1 MVRCKLMSWGL
12 WICLVVFMVVGSASS
27 RFSPSF
33 HDLGGGRLPMSD
45 GAAWFVGS
53 AQATEGSRLE
63 WVARRPLNVSFNAP
77 LIRLSA
83 RVAADP
89 LLMTLQLKRALAFA
103 AIAAMVVA
111 LEGCCSQLARLGIG
125 LSLLA
130 SLFSSKASSLSFL
143 IGSGVGYTHG
153 TELNAFVFV
162 VSGVACLVAWTR
174 TRRLEEQKR
183 SLLFLGS
190 GLFLLSVGCNIRPGT
205 LLLLPLLVGLAVLA
219 ETRTLGQTYWPPT
232 LMALKGLRPFLL
244 AVGLGIGSCLLL
256 QQLAFAQVTDECGA
270 IGGNQGLTLYGLS
283 RGLDWNA
290 GVAYQKI
297 HAPGCEKTAN
307 ILLKREALKNFVRD
321 PLPALGV
328 VKNNLDRNNHISFIA
343 SARPGRRSWPV
354 FLLAVMAMITLLQR
368 HRFPETESGGLLGAG
383 ILVFLIGFLGW
394 LSMELF
400 MVFLFRDAYL
410 RPLTPYAVFP
420 ILVVWWLIDRVF
432 AHSAMPC
439 NRNRPAPAILLLL
452 PGCLAIHL
460 LLGHLTLLTAGPLA
474 TSGFPSK
481 VIGSFPVEI
490 SGLRNM
496 GADQWMF
503 ERGLPTNYSLS
514 SPIPDELRG
523 PGYKPDGI
531 YCLSYERRRLLD
543 SFGLYGKIVI
553 EPGACKS

>member
-1 MVRCKLMSWGL
+1 MLRSKLMSWGL
-12 WICLVVFMVVGSASS
+12 WICLVVFMVVGSARY

-53 AQATEGSRLE
+53 AQATEGGRMG
-63 WVARRPLNVSFNAP
+63 WVARRPLNVSFNVP

-89 LLMTLQLKRALAFA
+89 LPMTLQLKRALAFA
-103 AIAAMVVA
+103 AIAALVVA

-219 ETRTLGQTYWPPT
+219 ETRTLGHNYWPPT
-232 LMALKGLRPFLL
+232 LMTLKGLRPFLL

-307 ILLKREALKNFVRD
+307 ILLKKEALKNFVRD

-328 VKNNLDRNNHISFIA
+328 VMNNLDRNNHIAFTA
-343 SARPGRRSWPV
+343 VARPGRRSWPV
-354 FLLAVMAMITLLQR
+354 FLLAVMAMTFLLQR
-368 HRFPETESGGLLGAG
+368 HRFPENGGLIGTG
-383 ILVFLIGFLGW
+383 NLVFLVGFLGW
-394 LSMELF
+394 LSMEMF

-432 AHSAMPC
+432 FQSAMSS
-439 NRNRPAPAILLLL
+439 NRKRPAPAILLLL

-460 LLGHLTLLTAGPLA
+460 LLGNLTLLTAEPLA
-474 TSGFPSK
+474 TLGVPSK
-481 VIGSFPVEI
+481 VKGSFPVEI
-490 SGLRNM
+490 SRLRSM
-496 GADQWMF
+496 GADLWMF
-503 ERGLPTNYSLS
+503 EVGLPPNYRLS
-514 SPIPDELRG
+514 RPFPKELRG
-523 PGYKPDGI
+523 YGNKPDGT

-543 SFGLYGKIVI
+543 SFDLYGEIAI

>member
-1 MVRCKLMSWGL
+1 MLRSKLMSWGL
-12 WICLVVFMVVGSASS
+12 WICLVVFMVVGSARY

-53 AQATEGSRLE
+53 AQATEGGRMV

-89 LLMTLQLKRALAFA
+89 LPMTLQLKRALAFA
-103 AIAAMVVA
+103 AIAALVVA
-111 LEGCCSQLARLGIG
+111 LEGCCSRLARLGIG

-162 VSGVACLVAWTR
+162 VSGVACLVAWAR
-174 TRRLEEQKR
+174 IRRLEEQKR

-205 LLLLPLLVGLAVLA
+205 LLLLPLLIGLAVLA

-232 LMALKGLRPFLL
+232 LMTLKGLRPFLL

-256 QQLAFAQVTDECGA
+256 QQLALAQVADECGA

-283 RGLDWNA
+283 RGLDWKA
-290 GVAYQKI
+290 GLAYQKI
-297 HAPGCEKTAN
+297 LAPGCEKTAN
-307 ILLKREALKNFVRD
+307 ILLKKEALKSFVRD
-321 PLPALGV
+321 PLPAFGV
-328 VKNNLDRNNHISFIA
+328 VMNNLYRNNHITAI
-343 SARPGRRSWPV
+343 ARPGRRSWPV
-354 FLLAVMAMITLLQR
+354 FLLAVMAMTFLLQR
-368 HRFPETESGGLLGAG
+368 HRLPENGGLLGTG
-383 ILVFLIGFLGW
+383 NLVFLIGFLGW

-460 LLGHLTLLTAGPLA
+460 LLGHLTLLTPEPLA
-474 TSGFPSK
+474 TLGFPAK
-481 VIGSFPVEI
+481 VRGSFPVEI
-490 SGLRNM
+490 SRLRSM

-503 ERGLPTNYSLS
+503 EAGLPANYRLS
-514 SPIPDELRG
+514 RPFPKELRG
-523 PGYKPDGI
+523 YGDKPDGT

-543 SFGLYGKIVI
+543 SFDLYGEIAI
-553 EPGACKS
+553 EPAACKS

>member
-1 MVRCKLMSWGL
+1 MLRSKLASWGL
-12 WICLVVFMVVGSASS
+12 WICLVVFMVVGSARF

-53 AQATEGSRLE
+53 AQATEGGRMG

-83 RVAADP
+83 RVAVDP

-103 AIAAMVVA
+103 AIAALVVA
-111 LEGCCSQLARLGIG
+111 LEGCCSHLARLGIG

-130 SLFSSKASSLSFL
+130 SLFASKASSLSFL

-162 VSGVACLVAWTR
+162 VSGVACLVAWAR
-174 TRRLEEQKR
+174 TRHLEGQKR
-183 SLLFLGS
+183 SLFFLGS

-205 LLLLPLLVGLAVLA
+205 MLLLPLLVVLTALA
-219 ETRTLGQTYWPPT
+219 ETRTLGRSCWPPT
-232 LMALKGLRPFLL
+232 LEALKGLRPFLL

-270 IGGNQGLTLYGLS
+270 IAGNQGLSLYGLS

-297 HAPGCEKTAN
+297 HTSGCEKTAN
-307 ILLKREALKNFVRD
+307 ILLKQEALRTLVRD

-328 VKNNLDRNNHISFIA
+328 VMANLDNNNHIAFTAI
-343 SARPGRRSWPV
+343 ARPGRRSWPV
-354 FLLAVMAMITLLQR
+354 FLLAVMAMIYLLLR
-368 HRFPETESGGLLGAG
+368 HRFPENGGLIATGN
-383 ILVFLIGFLGW
+383 LVFLIGFLGW

-420 ILVVWWLIDRVF
+420 ILVIWWLIDRVF
-432 AHSAMPC
+432 AQSAMSC
-439 NRNRPAPAILLLL
+439 NRNMPAPAILLFL
-452 PGCLAIHL
+452 PGYLAIHL
-460 LLGHLTLLTAGPLA
+460 LLGNLTLLTGEPLA
-474 TSGFPSK
+474 TSGFPAK
-481 VIGSFPVEI
+481 VKGSFPVDI
-490 SGLRNM
+490 SRLKSM

-503 ERGLPTNYSLS
+503 GPGLPSNYILTK
-514 SPIPDELRG
+514 PIPDELRA
-523 PGYKPDGI
+523 PGVKPDGV

-543 SFGLYGKIVI
+543 SSDPYGEIAI
-553 EPGACKS
+553 ELGACRS

>member
-1 MVRCKLMSWGL
+1 MLRSKLMSWGL
-12 WICLVVFMVVGSASS
+12 WICLVVFMVVGSARY

-53 AQATEGSRLE
+53 AQATEGGRMV

-89 LLMTLQLKRALAFA
+89 LPMTLQLKRALAFA
-103 AIAAMVVA
+103 AIAALVVA

-162 VSGVACLVAWTR
+162 VSGVACLVAWAR
-174 TRRLEEQKR
+174 IRRLEEQKR

-205 LLLLPLLVGLAVLA
+205 LLLLPLLIGLAVLA

-232 LMALKGLRPFLL
+232 LMTLKGLRPFLL

-290 GVAYQKI
+290 GLAYQKI
-297 HAPGCEKTAN
+297 HAPECEKTAN
-307 ILLKREALKNFVRD
+307 ILLKKEALKNFVRD
-321 PLPALGV
+321 PLPAFGV
-328 VKNNLDRNNHISFIA
+328 VMNNLYRNNHITAI
-343 SARPGRRSWPV
+343 ARPGRRSWPV
-354 FLLAVMAMITLLQR
+354 FLLAVMAMTFLLQR
-368 HRFPETESGGLLGAG
+368 HRLPENGGLLGTG
-383 ILVFLIGFLGW
+383 NLVFLIGFLGW

-400 MVFLFRDAYL
+400 VLFLFRDSYL

-460 LLGHLTLLTAGPLA
+460 LLGHLTLLTPEPLA
-474 TSGFPSK
+474 TLGFPAK
-481 VIGSFPVEI
+481 VRGSFPVEI
-490 SGLRNM
+490 SRLRSM

-503 ERGLPTNYSLS
+503 EAGLPANYRLS
-514 SPIPDELRG
+514 RPFPKELRG
-523 PGYKPDGI
+523 YGDKPDGT

-543 SFGLYGKIVI
+543 SFDLYGEIAI

>member
-1 MVRCKLMSWGL
+1 MLRSKLMSWGL
-12 WICLVVFMVVGSASS
+12 WICLVVFMVVGSARY

-53 AQATEGSRLE
+53 AQATEGGRMV

-89 LLMTLQLKRALAFA
+89 LPMTLQLKRALAFA
-103 AIAAMVVA
+103 AIAALVVA
-111 LEGCCSQLARLGIG
+111 LEGCCSRLARLGIG

-162 VSGVACLVAWTR
+162 VSGVACLVAWAR
-174 TRRLEEQKR
+174 IRRLEEQKR

-205 LLLLPLLVGLAVLA
+205 LLLLPLLIGLAVLA

-232 LMALKGLRPFLL
+232 LMTLKGLRPFLL

-256 QQLAFAQVTDECGA
+256 QQLALAQVADECGA

-283 RGLDWNA
+283 RGLDWKA
-290 GVAYQKI
+290 GLAYQKI
-297 HAPGCEKTAN
+297 LAPGCEKTAN
-307 ILLKREALKNFVRD
+307 ILLKKEALKSFVRD

-328 VKNNLDRNNHISFIA
+328 VMDNLYRNNHITAI
-343 SARPGRRSWPV
+343 ARPGRRSWPV
-354 FLLAVMAMITLLQR
+354 FLLAVMAMTFLLQR
-368 HRFPETESGGLLGAG
+368 HRLPENGGLLGTG
-383 ILVFLIGFLGW
+383 NLVFLIGFLGW

-439 NRNRPAPAILLLL
+439 NRSRPAPAILLLL

-460 LLGHLTLLTAGPLA
+460 LLGHLTLLAPEPLA
-474 TSGFPSK
+474 ALGFPAK
-481 VIGSFPVEI
+481 VRGSFPVEI
-490 SGLRNM
+490 SRLRSM

-503 ERGLPTNYSLS
+503 EAGLPANYRLS
-514 SPIPDELRG
+514 RPFPKELRG
-523 PGYKPDGI
+523 YGDKPDGT

-543 SFGLYGKIVI
+543 SFDLYGEIAI

>member
-1 MVRCKLMSWGL
+1 
-12 WICLVVFMVVGSASS
+12 
-27 RFSPSF
+27 
-33 HDLGGGRLPMSD
+33 MSD

-53 AQATEGSRLE
+53 AQATEGGRMV

-89 LLMTLQLKRALAFA
+89 LPMTLQLKRALAFA
-103 AIAAMVVA
+103 AIAALVVA
-111 LEGCCSQLARLGIG
+111 LEGCCSRLARLGIG

-162 VSGVACLVAWTR
+162 VSGVACLVAWAR
-174 TRRLEEQKR
+174 IRRLEEQKR

-205 LLLLPLLVGLAVLA
+205 LLLLPLLIGLAVLA

-232 LMALKGLRPFLL
+232 LMTLKGLRPFLL

-256 QQLAFAQVTDECGA
+256 QQLALAQVADECGA

-283 RGLDWNA
+283 RGLDWKA
-290 GVAYQKI
+290 GLAYQKI
-297 HAPGCEKTAN
+297 LAPGCEKTAN
-307 ILLKREALKNFVRD
+307 ILLKKEALKSFVRD
-321 PLPALGV
+321 PLPAFGV
-328 VKNNLDRNNHISFIA
+328 VMNNLYRNNHITAI
-343 SARPGRRSWPV
+343 ARPGRRSWPV
-354 FLLAVMAMITLLQR
+354 FLLAVMAMTFLLQR
-368 HRFPETESGGLLGAG
+368 HRLPENGGLLGTG
-383 ILVFLIGFLGW
+383 NLVFLIGFLGW

-460 LLGHLTLLTAGPLA
+460 LLGHLTLLTPEPLA
-474 TSGFPSK
+474 TLGFPAK
-481 VIGSFPVEI
+481 VRGSFPVEI
-490 SGLRNM
+490 SRLRSM

-503 ERGLPTNYSLS
+503 EAGLPANYRLS
-514 SPIPDELRG
+514 RPFPKELRG
-523 PGYKPDGI
+523 YGDKPDGT

-543 SFGLYGKIVI
+543 SFDLYGEIAI
-553 EPGACKS
+553 EPAACKS

>member
-1 MVRCKLMSWGL
+1 
-12 WICLVVFMVVGSASS
+12 
-27 RFSPSF
+27 
-33 HDLGGGRLPMSD
+33 
-45 GAAWFVGS
+45 
-53 AQATEGSRLE
+53 LE

-153 TELNAFVFV
+153 SELNAFVFV
-162 VSGVACLVAWTR
+162 VSGVACLVGWTR
-174 TRRLEEQKR
+174 TRRLEQQKR

-205 LLLLPLLVGLAVLA
+205 LLLLPLLIGLAALE

-307 ILLKREALKNFVRD
+307 ILLKKEAIRNFVRD

-328 VKNNLDRNNHISFIA
+328 VMDNLDRNNHIAFTSIA
-343 SARPGRRSWPV
+343 RSGRRSWPV
-354 FLLAVMAMITLLQR
+354 LLLAVLAMITLLQR

-439 NRNRPAPAILLLL
+439 NRSRPAPAILLFL

-460 LLGHLTLLTAGPLA
+460 LLGHLTLLAAGPLA

-503 ERGLPTNYSLS
+503 ERGLPSNYSLS

>member
-1 MVRCKLMSWGL
+1 
-12 WICLVVFMVVGSASS
+12 
-27 RFSPSF
+27 
-33 HDLGGGRLPMSD
+33 MSD

-53 AQATEGSRLE
+53 AQATEGGRMG
-63 WVARRPLNVSFNAP
+63 WVARRPLNVAFNAP

-103 AIAAMVVA
+103 AIAALVVA

-219 ETRTLGQTYWPPT
+219 ETRTLGHNYWPPT
-232 LMALKGLRPFLL
+232 LMTLKGLRPFLL

-307 ILLKREALKNFVRD
+307 ILLKKEALKNFVRD

-328 VKNNLDRNNHISFIA
+328 VMNNLDRNNHIAFTA
-343 SARPGRRSWPV
+343 VARPGRRSWPV
-354 FLLAVMAMITLLQR
+354 FLLAVMAMTFLLQR
-368 HRFPETESGGLLGAG
+368 HRFPENGGLIGTG
-383 ILVFLIGFLGW
+383 NLVFLVGFLGW
-394 LSMELF
+394 LSMEMF

-432 AHSAMPC
+432 FQSAMSS
-439 NRNRPAPAILLLL
+439 NRKRPAPAILLLL

-460 LLGHLTLLTAGPLA
+460 LLGNLTLLTAEPLA
-474 TSGFPSK
+474 TLGVPSK
-481 VIGSFPVEI
+481 VKGSFPVEI
-490 SGLRNM
+490 SRLRSM
-496 GADQWMF
+496 GADLWMF
-503 ERGLPTNYSLS
+503 EVGLPPNYRLS
-514 SPIPDELRG
+514 RPFPKELRG
-523 PGYKPDGI
+523 YGNKPDGT

-543 SFGLYGKIVI
+543 SFDLYGEIAI

>member
-1 MVRCKLMSWGL
+1 MLRSKLMSWGL
-12 WICLVVFMVVGSASS
+12 WICLVVFMVVGSARY

-53 AQATEGSRLE
+53 AQATEGGRMV

-89 LLMTLQLKRALAFA
+89 LPMTLQLKRALAFA
-103 AIAAMVVA
+103 AIAALVVA
-111 LEGCCSQLARLGIG
+111 LEGCCSRLARLGIG

-162 VSGVACLVAWTR
+162 VSGVACLVAWAR
-174 TRRLEEQKR
+174 IRRLEEQKR

-205 LLLLPLLVGLAVLA
+205 LLLLPLLIGLAFLA

-232 LMALKGLRPFLL
+232 LMTLKGLRPFLL

-256 QQLAFAQVTDECGA
+256 QQLALAQVADECGA

-283 RGLDWNA
+283 RGLDWKA
-290 GVAYQKI
+290 GLAYQKI
-297 HAPGCEKTAN
+297 LAPGCEKTAN
-307 ILLKREALKNFVRD
+307 ILLKKEALKSFVRD
-321 PLPALGV
+321 PLPAFGV
-328 VKNNLDRNNHISFIA
+328 VMNNLYRNNHITAI
-343 SARPGRRSWPV
+343 ARPGRRSWPV
-354 FLLAVMAMITLLQR
+354 FLLAVMAMTFLLQR
-368 HRFPETESGGLLGAG
+368 HRLPENGGLLGTG
-383 ILVFLIGFLGW
+383 NLVFLIGFLGW

-460 LLGHLTLLTAGPLA
+460 LLGHLTLLTPEPLA
-474 TSGFPSK
+474 TLGFPAK
-481 VIGSFPVEI
+481 VRGSFPVEI
-490 SGLRNM
+490 SRLRSM

-503 ERGLPTNYSLS
+503 EAGLPANYRLS
-514 SPIPDELRG
+514 RPFPKELRG
-523 PGYKPDGI
+523 YGDKPDGT

-543 SFGLYGKIVI
+543 SFDLYGEIAI

>member
-1 MVRCKLMSWGL
+1 
-12 WICLVVFMVVGSASS
+12 
-27 RFSPSF
+27 
-33 HDLGGGRLPMSD
+33 MSD

-53 AQATEGSRLE
+53 AQATEGARLG

-103 AIAAMVVA
+103 AIAALVVA
-111 LEGCCSQLARLGIG
+111 LEGCCSQLVRLGIG

-162 VSGVACLVAWTR
+162 VSAVACLVAWAR
-174 TRRLEEQKR
+174 TRRLEERQR

-219 ETRTLGQTYWPPT
+219 ETRTLGQACWPPT

-270 IGGNQGLTLYGLS
+270 IGGNQGFTLYGLS

-290 GVAYQKI
+290 GLAYQKI
-297 HAPGCEKTAN
+297 RAPGCEKSAN
-307 ILLKREALKNFVRD
+307 ILLKKEALRTFVRD

-328 VKNNLDRNNHISFIA
+328 VMDNFDKNNNIA
-343 SARPGRRSWPV
+343 SAPIFRPGWRSWPV
-354 FLLAVMAMITLLQR
+354 FLLAVLAMTYLLRR
-368 HRFPETESGGLLGAG
+368 HRFPENGGLISTGN
-383 ILVFLIGFLGW
+383 LVFLIGFLGW

-400 MVFLFRDAYL
+400 MLVLFRDSYL

-420 ILVVWWLIDRVF
+420 ILVVWWLIDRVL
-432 AHSAMPC
+432 ARSVMPC
-439 NRNRPAPAILLLL
+439 NRNGPAPAILLLL
-452 PGCLAIHL
+452 PSCLAIHL
-460 LLGHLTLLTAGPLA
+460 LLGHLTLLTGGALA
-474 TSGFPSK
+474 RPGFPTMVK
-481 VIGSFPVEI
+481 GSFPIEI
-490 SGLRNM
+490 SRLRSM
-496 GADQWMF
+496 GTDQWMF
-503 ERGLPTNYSLS
+503 DLGLPSNYSLS
-514 SPIPDELRG
+514 RPIPDQLSV
-523 PGYKPDGI
+523 PGDKPDGM
-531 YCLSYERRRLLD
+531 YCLSYERRRILD
-543 SFGLYGKIVI
+543 SFDLYGKIAI
-553 EPGACKS
+553 EPGACRG

>member
-1 MVRCKLMSWGL
+1 MARSKLMSWGL
-12 WICLVVFMVVGSASS
+12 WICLLVFMVVGSARY
-27 RFSPSF
+27 RFSSSF

-53 AQATEGSRLE
+53 AQATEGGRLG

-103 AIAAMVVA
+103 AIAALVVA

-162 VSGVACLVAWTR
+162 VSAVACLVAWTR
-174 TRRLEEQKR
+174 TRRLEQQKR

-205 LLLLPLLVGLAVLA
+205 LLLLPLLIGLAAMA
-219 ETRTLGQTYWPPT
+219 ETRTLGQAFWPPT

-307 ILLKREALKNFVRD
+307 ILLKKEALRTFVRD

-328 VKNNLDRNNHISFIA
+328 VMDNFDNNNRIA
-343 SARPGRRSWPV
+343 STAIFRSGRRSWPV
-354 FLLAVMAMITLLQR
+354 FLLAVMAMTNLLWR
-368 HRFPETESGGLLGAG
+368 HRFPENGGLIGTG
-383 ILVFLIGFLGW
+383 NLVFLIGFLGW

-400 MVFLFRDAYL
+400 MLFLFRDSYL
-410 RPLTPYAVFP
+410 RPLAPYAVFP
-420 ILVVWWLIDRVF
+420 ILVVWWLIDRVL
-432 AHSAMPC
+432 ARSAMPC
-439 NRNRPAPAILLLL
+439 NRNGPAPAILLLL
-452 PGCLAIHL
+452 PGCLSIHL
-460 LLGHLTLLTAGPLA
+460 LLGNLTLLIGGPLA
-474 TSGFPSK
+474 TLGFPTVVK
-481 VIGSFPVEI
+481 GSFPVEI
-490 SGLRNM
+490 SRLRSM
-496 GADQWMF
+496 GTDQWMF
-503 ERGLPTNYSLS
+503 NLGLPSNYSLS
-514 SPIPDELRG
+514 RPIPDELSA
-523 PGYKPDGI
+523 PGDRPDGV
-531 YCLSYERRRLLD
+531 YCLSYERRRTLD
-543 SFGLYGKIVI
+543 SFDLYGKIAL
-553 EPGACKS
+553 EPGACRG